1 MENGGR
7 PPVSPKAAEAIPG
20 GIGACGHSRVQAL
33 PQVLPARQWQDRWS
47 LAPASGQRPWV
58 MKRGL
63 PASRL
68 CLPSW
73 VATLTASGTADPE
86 LGEGAVQLFSAL
98 WQTSGQP
105 YQTTCGPRGPSG
117 KGCSHRETRPRLRL
131 AGTLFTWG
139 KCISF

>member
-1 MENGGR
+1 MWAQLGAGT
-7 PPVSPKAAEAIPG
+7 PPSAPGPSVAGQMVSGPGFRAETV
-20 GIGACGHSRVQAL
+20 GHEVGPPS
-33 PQVLPARQWQDRWS
+33 LPALS
-47 LAPASGQRPWV
+47 S
-58 MKRGL
+58 
-63 PASRL
+63 SR
-68 CLPSW
+68 

-98 WQTSGQP
+98 RQTSGQP

-117 KGCSHRETRPRLRL
+117 KGCSHRETQRQLRL